1 MDFKQ
6 VKPILDTTK
15 PQIFIETYGCQMNV
29 YDSEVLLSLLQD
41 AGYSLCNEIENAD
54 VILVNTCS
62 IRDNAEQRINGRL
75 DYFLQLKKKRAKLAV
90 KMPLTVG
97 ILGCMAERLKDK
109 LLEHPAVDIVAG
121 PDS

>member
-54 VILVNTCS
+54 VIFVNTCS
-62 IRDNAEQRINGRL
+62 IRDNAEQRING
-75 DYFLQLKKKRAKLAV
+75 
-90 KMPLTVG
+90 
-97 ILGCMAERLKDK
+97 
-109 LLEHPAVDIVAG
+109 
-121 PDS
+121 